1 MSETLQPL
9 NRTEEYLAA
18 VLKELIKVNS
28 SLIQVASELQQL
40 THAAT
45 QKQPIQVQL
54 DAMRLS
60 EAIDAAQA
68 KRVKSQMK
76 R

>member
-1 MSETLQPL
+1 VSEILQPL
-9 NRTEEYLAA
+9 NRTEEFLAA

-28 SLIQVASELQQL
+28 SLIQVASELQKLNQS
-40 THAAT
+40 AT

-68 KRVKSQMK
+68 KRAKSQMK

>member
-18 VLKELIKVNS
+18 VLDALITIKNG
-28 SLIQVASELQQL
+28 LIDVESELQKLNQS
-40 THAAT
+40 AT

-60 EAIDAAQA
+60 EAIDAATQ
-68 KRVKSQMK
+68 KRAKSQIK